1 MNAYAKNGNV
11 GKMSEKESPLLTS
24 PPTGGGICEIGG
36 ILGGLGKL
44 GGLRALGILGGL
56 GIPNHNFLIVFD
68 AFTKRSD

>member
-36 ILGGLGKL
+36 MLGGLGML
-44 GGLRALGILGGL
+44 GAL